1 MSLLP
6 LPTDLEAP
14 ITLVE
19 RTERIVRVLES
30 AAMEVGR
37 ELLEAKIDHPGE
49 FMEWVGRC
57 LPFGIDKAE
66 RLMAIT
72 KAFANSDPEVQAALP
87 PAWSAL
93 YELSR
98 LPSERLIQAIGT
110 GEVYSS
116 MTVVEAKAVATSAPP
131 PARPPASPP
140 IPRITTDIVVCELLR
155 QPRKDLSPSLLTM
168 LQEWLKRE
176 EAP

>member
-1 MSLLP
+1 MSVLP
-6 LPTDLEAP
+6 LPTDLVVP
-14 ITLVE
+14 IALAE

-37 ELLEAKIDHPGE
+37 ELLEAKAEHPGE
-49 FMEWVGRC
+49 FMEWVDRC

-72 KAFANSDPEVQAALP
+72 KAFANADPEVQAALP

-98 LPSERLIQAIGT
+98 LPSERLIQAVGT

-116 MTVVEAKAVATSAPP
+116 MTVIEAKAVVSTAPP

-140 IPRITTDIVVCELLR
+140 VPRITTDIVVCELLR
-155 QPRKDLSPSLLTM
+155 QPRKDLSPSLLT
-168 LQEWLKRE
+168 LLTEWMKRE
-176 EAP
+176 ESL